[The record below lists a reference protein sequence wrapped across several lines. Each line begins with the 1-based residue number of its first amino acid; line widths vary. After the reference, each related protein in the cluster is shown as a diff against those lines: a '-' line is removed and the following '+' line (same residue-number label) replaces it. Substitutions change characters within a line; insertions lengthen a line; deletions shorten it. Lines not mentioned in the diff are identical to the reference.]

1 MLCMVFFSLE
11 GCDCLHYKCAV
22 IVSTPYFQNQYSF
35 ILVPPRFQ
43 RRSQAPCQDQQNFGR
58 TWCHSVSQSIRIN
71 SQIHYLIF
79 PWALSLYRM
88 HVEFSLK
95 PLYPTMGVENLIIV
109 VQITC
114 LENAFVSQKIESR
127 YFYSCPPT
135 KIFPRFLLS
144 PLQVEVNYSPP
155 RQHYFFR
162 NLLPSSRKQK
172 GD

>member
-22 IVSTPYFQNQYSF
+22 IVSTPFFKINTPLFWYPLVFKEDLKLHVRINKILDEHGVIQY
-35 ILVPPRFQ
+35 
-43 RRSQAPCQDQQNFGR
+43 RSPSG
-58 TWCHSVSQSIRIN
+58 SN